1 MYVHVSISTERGMV
15 VNHWATTTFSGSPES
30 AALVDAEE
38 TRHSYAQLTRHHA
51 TLRNQLHTDRRRLV
65 AMIAHKSVRTI
76 AAVGAVLAE
85 GHSAALISPAF
96 GPDVRRA
103 VLDSIRADLLFD
115 DAESDAFRRIGAGE
129 RVPEAAQRLVLTT
142 SGSTGVPKPVSLPID
157 RVAAFIRWSAEHFG
171 LGPDSVVWSYAPLNF
186 DLSLL
191 EVWATLHAG
200 GTAVLISPEQAVD
213 GRRLTARLREHPPT
227 VLQSVPLLQRVLAN
241 HATKPVD
248 RTRHVIVTGERFP
261 VELLP
266 AMRRLFP
273 RAEIHNVY
281 GSTETNDSLM
291 FTVPRTWQGAEI
303 PAGRPLP
310 GVRAHLID
318 SSGTPLEGPGRGEL
332 ITHTPFRFDEY
343 IGLPERTRSVLLNGI
358 DPAGDTEFFRTGDI
372 FRRESDGLLYPVGR
386 DDHMV
391 KIRGVRTDLTEI
403 EAVLKAHTHI
413 QDAAV
418 VAVAEN
424 GDALVLAAYI
434 VAGGDLDRF
443 QLRLE
448 LSRKLPR
455 TSIPEKFAYVT
466 ALPRTATGKVDRR
479 ALSLH

>member
-1 MYVHVSISTERGMV
+1 M
-15 VNHWATTTFSGSPES
+15 
-30 AALVDAEE
+30 
-38 TRHSYAQLTRHHA
+38 
-51 TLRNQLHTDRRRLV
+51 TLRRRLNLDHRRIV
-65 AMIAHKSVRTI
+65 ALIAHKSVRTI

-103 VLDSIRADLLFD
+103 VLDSVRADLIFD
-115 DAESDAFRRIGAGE
+115 DAESDTFQEIGTAE
-129 RVPEAAQRLVLTT
+129 RVPETAQRVILTT
-142 SGSTGVPKPVSLPID
+142 SGSTGVPKPVSLPLE
-157 RVAAFIRWSAEHFG
+157 RVAAFIRWGVGHFD
-171 LGPDSVVWSYAPLNF
+171 LGPGSVVWSYAPLNF

-200 GTAVLISPEQAVD
+200 GTVVLISPEQSVD
-213 GRRLTARLREHPPT
+213 GRRLIARLREHPPT
-227 VLQSVPLLQRVLAN
+227 VLQSVPLLHRVLAG
-241 HATKPVD
+241 HATKPID

-273 RAEIHNVY
+273 HAEIHNVY

-291 FTVPRTWQGAEI
+291 FTVPRTWQGAEM

-310 GVRAHLID
+310 GVHAHLID
-318 SSGTPLEGPGRGEL
+318 PSGSLIEGPGRGEL
-332 ITHTPFRFDEY
+332 ITRTPFQFDEY
-343 IGLPERTRSVLLNGI
+343 IGLPGRTRSVLLNGI
-358 DPAGDTEFFRTGDI
+358 DPAGDSWYFRTGDI
-372 FRRESDGLLYPVGR
+372 FRRASDGLLYPVGR

-391 KIRGVRTDLTEI
+391 KIRGVRTDLAEI
-403 EAVLKAHTHI
+403 EAVLKSHAHI
-413 QDAAV
+413 RDAAV

-434 VAGGDLDRF
+434 VAGGDLDKF

-455 TSIPEKFAYVT
+455 TSIPEKFSYVT
-466 ALPRTATGKVDRR
+466 TLPRTATGKVDRR
-479 ALSLH
+479 ALSLN